1 MKKLVLVTILFIS
14 GLAKAQG
21 PGYDDL
27 QILYADGNYDKLIKT
42 SEGYTQKSKSEK
54 DALPWFWLG
63 RGLYKVS
70 QSGTDEERYKNAYKD
85 AIGAIGKAIKLDKT
99 GDLRREQAEFIEEFK
114 LSVVEMISNDA
125 SLPDFKK
132 ASSWVLKYYKFDANS
147 VGAKYMEGAC
157 KFRNGDKGGANT
169 MWKEAEKKLAA
180 VDDNTIQS
188 WDKADKEL
196 LKLGVIHTAECYIAT
211 RQVDKAKT
219 LLGKVAQWY
228 EDDEEF
234 KAKYDEI
241 VN

>member
-14 GLAKAQG
+14 GFASAQG

-27 QILYADGNYDKLIKT
+27 QILYADGNYDKLIKS
-42 SEGYTQKSKSEK
+42 SEGYTQKEKSKA

-85 AIGAIGKAIKLDKT
+85 AIAAVGKAIKLDKT
-99 GDLRREQAEFIEEFK
+99 GDVQREYAEFFEEFK
-114 LSVVEMISNDA
+114 MSLVEMIANDA
-125 SLPDFKK
+125 SLPDYKK
-132 ASSWVLKYYKFDANS
+132 ASSWVLKYYKLHPNS

-157 KFRNGDKGGANT
+157 KFRNADKGGANT
-169 MWKEAEKKLAA
+169 IWKEAEKKLASIESL
-180 VDDNTIQS
+180 DS
-188 WDKADKEL
+188 WDKADKEI
-196 LKLGVIHTAECYIAT
+196 LKMGVIETAECYIAT
-211 RQVDKAKT
+211 RQVDKAKA
-219 LLGKVAQWY
+219 LMGKVAQWY
-228 EDDEEF
+228 EDDDEF